1 MYDYI
6 IRLVLAVIVGA
17 IIGFEREKKNKPAG
31 FITHTMVCM
40 GACMVSIMQ
49 MMIFHEMINLVRQDP
64 SLKEVI
70 KIDTGR
76 IIAQVISGVGFLGAG
91 TIIQN
96 KDKVSGITTAA
107 TLWVSACIGLIIGLG
122 FYYIALVSSFLA
134 IFVLVI
140 MTKFERKY
148 INRNGRLKILR
159 RRAYSIFL
167 KKSRH

>member
-1 MYDYI
+1 MFDYVL
-6 IRLVLAVIVGA
+6 RLILAVVVGA
-17 IIGFEREKKNKPAG
+17 IIGFEREKRNKPAG

-49 MMIFHEMINLVRQDP
+49 LMIFDNMIDLVKQDP

-107 TLWVSACIGLIIGLG
+107 TLWVSACIGLIIDLG
-122 FYYIALVSSFLA
+122 FYTIALVSSFFA
-134 IFVLVI
+134 IFILVI

-148 INRNGRLKILR
+148 INKNEKVKMLR
-159 RRAYSIFL
+159 RKGRTTFL
-167 KKSRH
+167 KKIKH

>member
-1 MYDYI
+1 MFDYVL
-6 IRLVLAVIVGA
+6 RLILAVVVGA
-17 IIGFEREKKNKPAG
+17 IIGFEREKRNKPAG

-49 MMIFHEMINLVRQDP
+49 LMIFDNMIDLVKQDP

-122 FYYIALVSSFLA
+122 FYTIALVSSFFA
-134 IFVLVI
+134 IFILVI

-148 INRNGRLKILR
+148 INKNEKVTMLR
-159 RRAYSIFL
+159 RKGRTTFL
-167 KKSRH
+167 KKIKH

>member
-1 MYDYI
+1 M
-6 IRLVLAVIVGA
+6 
-17 IIGFEREKKNKPAG
+17 
-31 FITHTMVCM
+31 
-40 GACMVSIMQ
+40 
-49 MMIFHEMINLVRQDP
+49 
-64 SLKEVI
+64 
-70 KIDTGR
+70 
-76 IIAQVISGVGFLGAG
+76 
-91 TIIQN
+91 
-96 KDKVSGITTAA
+96 SGITTAA

-148 INRNGRLKILR
+148 INRNGRLKMLR